1 MWGGLT
7 PKERIPFKAPQKVK
21 HLAETQTFV
30 RFRQGSTNKKCAQAH
45 KEACDTPYDLS
56 IIPSLGEGYNLK
68 KVHSKLFESLDTV
81 K

>member
-7 PKERIPFKAPQKVK
+7 PKERIPFKSPQKIK
-21 HLAETQTFV
+21 HLAETETFV

-56 IIPSLGEGYNLK
+56 FVPGLGQSYKVK
-68 KVHSKLFESLDTV
+68 KVHFALFNSLGTV